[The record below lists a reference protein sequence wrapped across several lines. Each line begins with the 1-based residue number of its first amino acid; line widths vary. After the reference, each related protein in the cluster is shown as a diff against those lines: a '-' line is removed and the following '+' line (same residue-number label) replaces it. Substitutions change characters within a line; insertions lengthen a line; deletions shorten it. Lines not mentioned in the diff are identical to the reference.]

1 MGTPR
6 LIHVSHL
13 NATAD
18 SASEFYRSK
27 FHGEQAVRSAFPEAT
42 IVRPAGLYGAE
53 DWLLNA
59 AARESRNNCDSGD
72 PLTGFQATRSYSS

>member
-27 FHGEQAVRSAFPEAT
+27 FQGEQAVRSAFPEAT

-59 AARESRNNCDSGD
+59 AARKSRREPIRTVLR
-72 PLTGFQATRSYSS
+72 PLQATPSCSS